1 MCLNYRSDFLMQ
13 LLSHGQSLISI
24 NFFTKTLLKERGYV
38 VIIIIIPPALVGA
51 HLPSLAVVDGQ
62 AAGA

>member
-1 MCLNYRSDFLMQ
+1 MQ

-38 VIIIIIPPALVGA
+38 VIIIIILYQILDNV
-51 HLPSLAVVDGQ
+51 LLIN
-62 AAGA
+62 